1 MTSAASPTGRAH
13 PRSRGENWSDR
24 LYTSDTW
31 GSSPLTRGKPAR
43 RGLEGMVRR
52 LIPAHAG
59 KTADTHRRC
68 EYQAAHPRSRG
79 ENYQYHHD
87 WYQPSG
93 SSPLTRGK
101 PARRGLEG
109 MVRRLIPAHA
119 GKTTVA
125 ALALHGNAAHPRSR
139 GENYQA
145 HATALQAGGSSPLT
159 RGKRATVY
167 RRVAGPRLIPAHA
180 GKTYGVRDCAR
191 HGRAHPRSRGENSAN
206 WFISSVVTGSSPLT
220 RGKPAVRQCGEGPSR
235 LIPAHAGKTLA
246 PIRPNEFTQAHPRSR
261 GENGG
266 LPGVPGMFHGSSPLT
281 RGKLVAA
288 LVDGTDLGLI
298 PAHAGKTASPRRR
311 RQPTAAHPR
320 SRGENTSRL
329 TPSQTVVGSSPL
341 TRGKPCHRLATR
353 PPRRLIPA
361 HAGKTTRR
369 YPDRCGTSAHPR
381 SRGENDF
388 PPETARPRHGSSPL
402 TRGKPGNHRLLRW
415 EPGLIPA
422 HAGKTGRRDSR
433 RVRKAAHP
441 RSRGENRP
449 SCPWRPVREGSS
461 PLTRGKPTANTRTE
475 SRSAAHPRSRG
486 ENVITTSAGGV
497 NPGSSPLTRG
507 KRRR

>member
-139 GENYQA
+139 GENIRKRSKRAY
-145 HATALQAGGSSPLT
+145 TLGSSPLT
-159 RGKRATVY
+159 RGKHGRETLAFHP
-167 RRVAGPRLIPAHA
+167 ARLIPAHA
-180 GKTYGVRDCAR
+180 GKTRESLSSGTNS
-191 HGRAHPRSRGENSAN
+191 RAHPRSRGENSVILAGTM
-206 WFISSVVTGSSPLT
+206 ISCGSSPLT
-220 RGKPAVRQCGEGPSR
+220 RGKRY
-235 LIPAHAGKTLA
+235 IA
-246 PIRPNEFTQAHPRSR
+246 PTRFGT
-261 GENGG
+261 
-266 LPGVPGMFHGSSPLT
+266 SP
-281 RGKLVAA
+281 
-288 LVDGTDLGLI
+288 
-298 PAHAGKTASPRRR
+298 
-311 RQPTAAHPR
+311 AHPR
-320 SRGENTSRL
+320 SRGENTS
-329 TPSQTVVGSSPL
+329 
-341 TRGKPCHRLATR
+341 
-353 PPRRLIPA
+353 
-361 HAGKTTRR
+361 
-369 YPDRCGTSAHPR
+369 
-381 SRGENDF
+381 
-388 PPETARPRHGSSPL
+388 
-402 TRGKPGNHRLLRW
+402 
-415 EPGLIPA
+415 
-422 HAGKTGRRDSR
+422 
-433 RVRKAAHP
+433 
-441 RSRGENRP
+441 
-449 SCPWRPVREGSS
+449 
-461 PLTRGKPTANTRTE
+461 
-475 SRSAAHPRSRG
+475 
-486 ENVITTSAGGV
+486 
-497 NPGSSPLTRG
+497 
-507 KRRR
+507 

>member
-139 GENYQA
+139 GENLPVL
-145 HATALQAGGSSPLT
+145 HPSMTVDGSSPLT
-159 RGKRATVY
+159 RGKPQ
-167 RRVAGPRLIPAHA
+167 RRRGRQRGHRLIPAHA
-180 GKTYGVRDCAR
+180 GKTSLPSRWRRPA
-191 HGRAHPRSRGENSAN
+191 RAHPRSRGENMNARFTSRA
-206 WFISSVVTGSSPLT
+206 TCGSSPLT
-220 RGKPAVRQCGEGPSR
+220 RGKHRRLYQRHHECR
-235 LIPAHAGKTLA
+235 LIPAHAGKTLRDV
-246 PIRPNEFTQAHPRSR
+246 PFRRVGTAHPRSR
-261 GENGG
+261 GENYAHTR
-266 LPGVPGMFHGSSPLT
+266 PSRQPWGSSPLT
-281 RGKLVAA
+281 RGKLSIDVWR
-288 LVDGTDLGLI
+288 GNEQRLI
-298 PAHAGKTASPRRR
+298 PAHAGKTAPRQASLYRL
-311 RQPTAAHPR
+311 AAHPR
-320 SRGENTSRL
+320 SRGENHFR
-329 TPSQTVVGSSPL
+329 
-341 TRGKPCHRLATR
+341 
-353 PPRRLIPA
+353 
-361 HAGKTTRR
+361 
-369 YPDRCGTSAHPR
+369 
-381 SRGENDF
+381 
-388 PPETARPRHGSSPL
+388 AR
-402 TRGKPGNHRLLRW
+402 
-415 EPGLIPA
+415 EQ
-422 HAGKTGRRDSR
+422 
-433 RVRKAAHP
+433 
-441 RSRGENRP
+441 
-449 SCPWRPVREGSS
+449 
-461 PLTRGKPTANTRTE
+461 
-475 SRSAAHPRSRG
+475 
-486 ENVITTSAGGV
+486 
-497 NPGSSPLTRG
+497 
-507 KRRR
+507 

>member
-139 GENYQA
+139 GENA
-145 HATALQAGGSSPLT
+145 GKLTAENWRQGSSPLT
-159 RGKRATVY
+159 RGK
-167 RRVAGPRLIPAHA
+167 H
-180 GKTYGVRDCAR
+180 
-191 HGRAHPRSRGENSAN
+191 
-206 WFISSVVTGSSPLT
+206 LT
-220 RGKPAVRQCGEGPSR
+220 ALSLSIPSR
-235 LIPAHAGKTLA
+235 LIPAHAGKTWPCA
-246 PIRPNEFTQAHPRSR
+246 SNVERKPAHPRSR
-261 GENGG
+261 GENN
-266 LPGVPGMFHGSSPLT
+266 
-281 RGKLVAA
+281 
-288 LVDGTDLGLI
+288 
-298 PAHAGKTASPRRR
+298 RRR
-311 RQPTAAHPR
+311 PRLARQR
-320 SRGENTSRL
+320 
-329 TPSQTVVGSSPL
+329 GSSPL
-341 TRGKPCHRLATR
+341 TRGKPARYGLEGDGC
-353 PPRRLIPA
+353 RLIPA
-361 HAGKTTRR
+361 HAGKTRHRR
-369 YPDRCGTSAHPR
+369 GSQILPPAHPR
-381 SRGENDF
+381 SRGEN
-388 PPETARPRHGSSPL
+388 
-402 TRGKPGNHRLLRW
+402 
-415 EPGLIPA
+415 
-422 HAGKTGRRDSR
+422 
-433 RVRKAAHP
+433 
-441 RSRGENRP
+441 
-449 SCPWRPVREGSS
+449 
-461 PLTRGKPTANTRTE
+461 PT
-475 SRSAAHPRSRG
+475 SQ
-486 ENVITTSAGGV
+486 
-497 NPGSSPLTRG
+497 
-507 KRRR
+507 

>member
-139 GENYQA
+139 GENLPVL
-145 HATALQAGGSSPLT
+145 HPSMTVDGSSPLT
-159 RGKRATVY
+159 RGKPQ
-167 RRVAGPRLIPAHA
+167 RRRGRQRGHRLIPAHA
-180 GKTYGVRDCAR
+180 GKTSLPSRWRRPA
-191 HGRAHPRSRGENSAN
+191 RAHPRSRGENMNAR
-206 WFISSVVTGSSPLT
+206 FT
-220 RGKPAVRQCGEGPSR
+220 SR
-235 LIPAHAGKTLA
+235 ATC
-246 PIRPNEFTQAHPRSR
+246 
-261 GENGG
+261 
-266 LPGVPGMFHGSSPLT
+266 GSSPLT
-281 RGKLVAA
+281 RGKLL
-288 LVDGTDLGLI
+288 LVVISASHFGLI
-298 PAHAGKTASPRRR
+298 PAHAGKTRGGRRLR
-311 RQPTAAHPR
+311 VPVAAHPR
-320 SRGENTSRL
+320 SRGENKLPRGRSRACI
-329 TPSQTVVGSSPL
+329 GSSPL
-341 TRGKPCHRLATR
+341 TRGKL
-353 PPRRLIPA
+353 LLVVI
-361 HAGKTTRR
+361 
-369 YPDRCGTSAHPR
+369 SASH
-381 SRGENDF
+381 F
-388 PPETARPRHGSSPL
+388 
-402 TRGKPGNHRLLRW
+402 
-415 EPGLIPA
+415 GLIPA
-422 HAGKTGRRDSR
+422 HAGKT
-433 RVRKAAHP
+433 
-441 RSRGENRP
+441 
-449 SCPWRPVREGSS
+449 
-461 PLTRGKPTANTRTE
+461 
-475 SRSAAHPRSRG
+475 
-486 ENVITTSAGGV
+486 
-497 NPGSSPLTRG
+497 
-507 KRRR
+507 

>member
-139 GENYQA
+139 GENGGARKYDR
-145 HATALQAGGSSPLT
+145 GGWGSSPLT
-159 RGKRATVY
+159 RGKRGCRERSLV
-167 RRVAGPRLIPAHA
+167 GLRLIPAHA
-180 GKTYGVRDCAR
+180 GKTGCQE
-191 HGRAHPRSRGENSAN
+191 GRKPTGAAHPRSRGENAM
-206 WFISSVVTGSSPLT
+206 SVSITAL
-220 RGKPAVRQCGEGPSR
+220 
-235 LIPAHAGKTLA
+235 L
-246 PIRPNEFTQAHPRSR
+246 N
-261 GENGG
+261 
-266 LPGVPGMFHGSSPLT
+266 GSSPLT
-281 RGKLVAA
+281 RGKL
-288 LVDGTDLGLI
+288 GTAWINVVPSWLI
-298 PAHAGKTASPRRR
+298 PAHAGKTRRGR
-311 RQPTAAHPR
+311 IRTNKAQAHPR
-320 SRGENTSRL
+320 SRGENTS
-329 TPSQTVVGSSPL
+329 
-341 TRGKPCHRLATR
+341 
-353 PPRRLIPA
+353 
-361 HAGKTTRR
+361 
-369 YPDRCGTSAHPR
+369 
-381 SRGENDF
+381 
-388 PPETARPRHGSSPL
+388 
-402 TRGKPGNHRLLRW
+402 
-415 EPGLIPA
+415 
-422 HAGKTGRRDSR
+422 
-433 RVRKAAHP
+433 
-441 RSRGENRP
+441 
-449 SCPWRPVREGSS
+449 
-461 PLTRGKPTANTRTE
+461 
-475 SRSAAHPRSRG
+475 
-486 ENVITTSAGGV
+486 
-497 NPGSSPLTRG
+497 
-507 KRRR
+507 